1 MAESDGLDEPAAV
14 AAGAERSAGEIEA
27 ADAQIAV
34 HAHAEHGEERI
45 VQRALA
51 DAERGSEFL
60 RVHRAPEIG
69 VEPRLRVQDEP
80 QPLPARP
87 ASSGRR
93 AQDGGDRRAPGL
105 DERSRHGSPAEAVLP
120 NGQVVLLSGASGVA
134 ARRPDRLITTVG
146 SDLGNFAV
154 AYDGT
159 GVTVFEPIANVY
171 ARTPVTGPLA
181 DAVARIEDE
190 LGLAMPVRP
199 LLAADP
205 FALPMT
211 PTATAGVI
219 VGRSFI
225 GDTPVDH
232 LAFRNAE
239 ADWEIWL
246 EATPHALPRR
256 ASFVRRV
263 DDRPIRITLT
273 FDEWALGATL
283 PDAVFAF
290 TPPAGA
296 VAATPAPP
304 EHRQGAPRR

>member
-1 MAESDGLDEPAAV
+1 MGRV
-14 AAGAERSAGEIEA
+14 AAWGG
-27 ADAQIAV
+27 
-34 HAHAEHGEERI
+34 
-45 VQRALA
+45 ALA
-51 DAERGSEFL
+51 RWGALGAL
-60 RVHRAPEIG
+60 AALAVTLAALAQAP
-69 VEPRLRVQDEP
+69 
-80 QPLPARP
+80 
-87 ASSGRR
+87 
-93 AQDGGDRRAPGL
+93 APGGFDL
-105 DERSRHGSPAEAVLP
+105 RRIDAGAIDAARRMSATMAAAPSFTVRITTLREAVLP
-120 NGQVVLLSGASGVA
+120 NGQVVLLSGTTGVA
-134 ARRPDRLITTVG
+134 ARRPDRLIATVG

-154 AYDGT
+154 IYDGT
-159 GVTVFEPIANVY
+159 QATVFEPTANVY
-171 ARTPVTGPLA
+171 ARSPMTGPLA

-190 LGLAMPVRP
+190 LGLAMPIRP

-205 FALPMT
+205 FALLMT
-211 PTATAGVI
+211 PAPTEGVI

-256 ASFVRRV
+256 VSFVRRV

-296 VAATPAPP
+296 TAVSPAPP
-304 EHRQGAPRR
+304 EHRPQGAPRR

>member
-1 MAESDGLDEPAAV
+1 MGRIGERIGALARWGALGTLAALAV
-14 AAGAERSAGEIEA
+14 ALAASAQAPSAGGFDPRQIDAGAIDGVRRMSATLA
-27 ADAQIAV
+27 AAPSFTV
-34 HAHAEHGEERI
+34 RI
-45 VQRALA
+45 TTTR
-51 DAERGSEFL
+51 EG
-60 RVHRAPEIG
+60 
-69 VEPRLRVQDEP
+69 
-80 QPLPARP
+80 
-87 ASSGRR
+87 
-93 AQDGGDRRAPGL
+93 
-105 DERSRHGSPAEAVLP
+105 VLP

-134 ARRPDRLITTVG
+134 ARRPDRLIATVG

-154 AYDGT
+154 VYDGT
-159 GVTVFEPIANVY
+159 RVTVFEPIANVY
-171 ARTPVTGPLA
+171 ASTPMTGPLA

-205 FALPMT
+205 FARLMT
-211 PTATAGVI
+211 PAPTAGVI
-219 VGRSFI
+219 VGRSFV

-256 ASFVRRV
+256 VSFVRRV
-263 DDRPIRITLT
+263 DDRPIRITLA

-283 PDAVFAF
+283 PDAAFAF